1 MFLDELQF
9 NIVRV
14 GSGQKYD
21 IHSPIKDVMLDNL
34 VKQVIKNPSETNVSF
49 TYKYEVIYNLFFI

>member
-1 MFLDELQF
+1 LNLDDFQF

-21 IHSPIKDVMLDNL
+21 PHSPINEVLLDNL
-34 VKQVIKNPSETNVSF
+34 VKLRMINPLNEIGVS
-49 TYKYEVIYNLFFI
+49 

>member
-1 MFLDELQF
+1 LFDLDELQF

-21 IHSPIKDVMLDNL
+21 PHSPIADVMLDNL
-34 VKQVIKNPSETNVSF
+34 VKYRMNNPLNEPDVS
-49 TYKYEVIYNLFFI
+49 